1 MGLEQLGSKIKALRL
16 KKGLSQ
22 QQVAFSLSLSPQ
34 AVSNW
39 ERGHTFPDIASLKP
53 LAELLETS
61 IDYLM
66 EMKEQKGLL
75 QSTVLY
81 SSIRGFA
88 DKARLLSSKDYA
100 DLLNGIHHT
109 LTETVLSFQGVPV
122 KYLGD
127 GFLSYFS
134 GENSEKRAFHTAK
147 TSLLKL
153 HSYPLLTTLHTGE
166 VYVTK
171 IGHTDFSKLD
181 IVGDVVNETF
191 MLNHWANTETDAQ
204 LAITEEV
211 FSHIENT
218 SFQTTHS
225 LSLGERVKTIYL
237 I

>member
-1 MGLEQLGSKIKALRL
+1 MGLEQLGQRIKALRA

-39 ERGHTFPDIASLKP
+39 ERGLSFPDIASLKP

-61 IDYLM
+61 LDYLL
-66 EMKEQKGLL
+66 EMKEQRGLL

-81 SSIRGFA
+81 SSIRHFA
-88 DKARLLSSKDYA
+88 DKARTLTSKDYA

-134 GENSEKRAFHTAK
+134 GNNSEQRAFNAAK
-147 TSLLKL
+147 TSLSKL
-153 HSYPLLTTLHTGE
+153 ESFPLLMTLHVGE

-171 IGHTDFSKLD
+171 IGHQDFSKLD

-191 MLNHWANTETDAQ
+191 MMNNWANSDTDAS
-204 LAITEEV
+204 LAITQEV
-211 FSHIENT
+211 LDKLPNT
-218 SFQTTHS
+218 PCNSSHS

-237 I
+237 L